1 MRLVILQEKH
11 PMNDRDIAR
20 ILYDDGHRDWCNT
33 LTGRPIKTVQTMSP
47 PDTRQAEIL
56 PEDTE
61 GAMFL

>member
-1 MRLVILQEKH
+1 
-11 PMNDRDIAR
+11 MNDRDIAR
-20 ILYDDGHRDWCNT
+20 ILYDDGHRDWSNT

-56 PEDTE
+56 PGDTE